1 MKILT
6 AITDQGQSVSINCSN
21 IIYVAQRGNASGC
34 AIYMTGKPDGLILK
48 DDYLEV
54 VGFLKA
60 E

>member
-6 AITDQGQSVSINCSN
+6 ATTDQGQSVSINCDAVT
-21 IIYVAQRGNASGC
+21 YVAQRGNASGC
-34 AIYMTGKPDGLILK
+34 TIYMLEKPNGMILK